1 MLTKY
6 NRCNF
11 LLRADCM
18 NETGFTSDSLK
29 WASSENIFQY
39 FLNLSRPKKNWKWIK
54 NRILFYF
61 RSLVLLWNIFQCI
74 IFIYFYPVPV
84 WPQTSITT
92 LDVQSFYGL
101 LGWTDMVCISEPVHL
116 GEHVWTHIIQIFIF
130 NGIYHFTKQRKQTLL
145 FLVQSGSELI
155 FLQSTP

>member
-1 MLTKY
+1 MY
-6 NRCNF
+6 HIHIF
-11 LLRADCM
+11 LSG
-18 NETGFTSDSLK
+18 TGL
-29 WASSENIFQY
+29 APNVYHYI
-39 FLNLSRPKKNWKWIK
+39 
-54 NRILFYF
+54 
-61 RSLVLLWNIFQCI
+61 
-74 IFIYFYPVPV
+74 
-84 WPQTSITT
+84 
-92 LDVQSFYGL
+92 DVQSFYGL